1 MTPQVRRIL
10 LVEDD
15 ENLIEMVRLAFS
27 AESGS
32 GSSARKSADPSFGG
46 GGGGEGETGFD
57 LEVACNGKEAIN
69 KAEAWKP
76 DLILMDVVMPEMNG
90 YEAARALKGR
100 PATKHIPIFFL
111 TAKSLET
118 DIQEGKQ
125 AGGDLYIVKPFSPF
139 ELMTVIQEYFQSHP
153 TKS

>member
-1 MTPQVRRIL
+1 MTPQARRIL

-15 ENLIEMVRLAFS
+15 ENLIEMVHLAF
-27 AESGS
+27 
-32 GSSARKSADPSFGG
+32 
-46 GGGGEGETGFD
+46 EGENGFH
-57 LEVACNGKEAIN
+57 LEVARSGRQGLE

-90 YEAARALKGR
+90 YEAVRALKGR
-100 PATKHIPIFFL
+100 AATKHIPVFFL
-111 TAKSLET
+111 TAKSLEG

-153 TKS
+153 AKS